1 MLGIKKEWRLLA
13 SHAEGMARIRVMVAN
28 DFMMFDALCDRALQC
43 CVTAVLLRIIRSLL
57 FLKHIF
63 RTQSKNFVWNSEVF
77 KTILAPKT
85 HVGLGLLYYV
95 TC

>member
-43 CVTAVLLRIIRSLL
+43 CVTAVLLRIIRSLEPAVL
-57 FLKHIF
+57 EAYFQNPIKEFCL
-63 RTQSKNFVWNSEVF
+63 E
-77 KTILAPKT
+77 
-85 HVGLGLLYYV
+85 
-95 TC
+95 